1 MTRLTVIVPATD
13 DPPTLGRCLAGLA
26 AAPRADQVIVV
37 REPAGDGPSA
47 ARNRGARLAGGDV
60 LVFVNADV
68 VVHADALSRIR
79 EAFAGDPSLTA
90 VFGAYDAA
98 PAAPGVVSRFRNLL
112 HHHVHHQAAGPAG
125 TFWSGLGAVRR
136 DAFAE
141 VGGFDEV
148 RHPRYVEDVDLGM
161 RLIDAGARILLDP
174 AIAGSHL
181 KRWTIVGMVRTDLV
195 GRGVPWVRL
204 LLRRGGGSSALNLG
218 WRHRIS
224 TLASLAVVGG
234 TLARRPAVAAAGLAT
249 LGVANRDFYALL
261 SRRLGPAGAV
271 AGVGLH
277 VVHHVTAAASVP
289 IALVLHLGGRP

>member
-1 MTRLTVIVPATD
+1 M
-13 DPPTLGRCLAGLA
+13 
-26 AAPRADQVIVV
+26 
-37 REPAGDGPSA
+37 
-47 ARNRGARLAGGDV
+47 
-60 LVFVNADV
+60 
-68 VVHADALSRIR
+68 
-79 EAFAGDPSLTA
+79 
-90 VFGAYDAA
+90 
-98 PAAPGVVSRFRNLL
+98 
-112 HHHVHHQAAGPAG
+112 
-125 TFWSGLGAVRR
+125 RR

-141 VGGFDEV
+141 VGSFDEV

-161 RLIDAGARILLDP
+161 RLIDAGARISSTGDD
-174 AIAGSHL
+174 GSHL

-195 GRGVPWVRL
+195 GGGCPGCGSAAPG
-204 LLRRGGGSSALNLG
+204 RRISALDLG